1 MVLVLGVLLV
11 KKHYLSL
18 SIALS
23 IATLLGSGT
32 AQAAEDIDTTLAQLQ
47 AQLTA
52 LQQQVNALK
61 QKKQA
66 STEASETAQLTAQDD
81 ASAEAQEENTEHSFA
96 TQSELA
102 GFRSDLENYKYDQSR
117 QYERTS
123 VKSTRD
129 TTLYGTV
136 QVRAQTQSRD
146 TSAGNPAPVT
156 PRRNTFDIPTALFGV
171 RGNLY
176 RDYKE
181 GKNLDYQLS
190 FSYGKRVGAA
200 GSASDLNLADA
211 FLRYNFTS
219 TNGGPEVPRLN
230 VTLGQQLIPFGLDPQ
245 SPEDLRPTI
254 NVATGLAQLGL
265 FNRQTGLIVRGD
277 VKPFVDYSSNYRA
290 PLFEYALGVVNGNG
304 TNKVDDN
311 DKKDYIGRV
320 AFTLPVDYA
329 SWFRELKFGASYL
342 KGSKNVIA
350 GSNVLDGNGRNDR
363 MGFDI
368 YYNHAPFGVTYE
380 YVKGLSDYATATGST
395 SEVKSEGHTA
405 TLFYT
410 FGDQF
415 YNSVKSVAKFDDF
428 WPKSI
433 QSFYR
438 YDSYNPNK
446 GADVIGIAGHG
457 LGKVDIHT
465 LGLNFF
471 FAQTTKFQ
479 LGLNRWSYDHETAA
493 QKDFSEVQ
501 AQFQYTF

>member
-1 MVLVLGVLLV
+1 M
-11 KKHYLSL
+11 KKHHLSL
-18 SIALS
+18 SITLS
-23 IATLLGSGT
+23 LATLLASGA
-32 AQAAEDIDTTLAQLQ
+32 AQAAENADTTLAQLQ

-66 STEASETAQLTAQDD
+66 SSEAGEPEQLTTQQDG
-81 ASAEAQEENTEHSFA
+81 EAQADEAESTEHSFA
-96 TQSELA
+96 TQSELE
-102 GFRSDLENYKYDQSR
+102 GFRTDLENYKYDDAR
-117 QYERTS
+117 QYERST
-123 VKSTRD
+123 VKATRD
-129 TTLYGTV
+129 TNLYGTV
-136 QVRAQTQSRD
+136 QVRAQAQSTD
-146 TSAGNPAPVT
+146 TTSGNPAPNSE
-156 PRRNTFDIPTALFGV
+156 RRNTFDIPTALIGV

-176 RDYKE
+176 KDYKE

-190 FSYGKRVGAA
+190 FSYGKRTGTA

-219 TNGGPEVPRLN
+219 TNGGPEIPRLN

-265 FNRQTGLIVRGD
+265 FNRQTGLVVRGD
-277 VKPFVDYSSNYRA
+277 VKPFVDYSANYRA
-290 PLFEYALGVVNGNG
+290 PLFEYALGVINGNG

-311 DKKDYIGRV
+311 DSKDYIGRV

-329 SWFRELKFGASYL
+329 SWLRELKFGASYL
-342 KGSKNVIA
+342 KGSKNVSS
-350 GSNVLDGNGRNDR
+350 GTSVLDKDGRNDR
-363 MGFDI
+363 LGFDI
-368 YYNHAPFGVTYE
+368 YYNHAPFGITYE
-380 YVKGLSDYATATGST
+380 YVKGLTDYATAAGNT

-405 TLFYT
+405 TVFYT
-410 FGDQF
+410 LGDQF
-415 YNSVKSVAKFDDF
+415 YNSVKSAAKFDDF

-433 QSFYR
+433 QTFYR
-438 YDSYNPNK
+438 YDTYNPNK
-446 GADVIGIAGHG
+446 SADVVGIAGNG

-465 LGLNFF
+465 LGFNLF

-479 LGLNRWSYDHETAA
+479 FGINRWTYDHKTAT
-493 QKDFSEVQ
+493 QKDFTEAQ

>member
-1 MVLVLGVLLV
+1 M
-11 KKHYLSL
+11 KKHHLSL
-18 SIALS
+18 SITLS
-23 IATLLGSGT
+23 LATLF
-32 AQAAEDIDTTLAQLQ
+32 ANNAVQAADDADQTLSQLQ

-61 QKKQA
+61 QQKSASGETVVADQTVAQA
-66 STEASETAQLTAQDD
+66 DGESQVQEA
-81 ASAEAQEENTEHSFA
+81 NTENSFA
-96 TQSELA
+96 TQSELD

-117 QYERTS
+117 LYERST
-123 VKSTRD
+123 VKSNRD

-136 QVRAQTQSRD
+136 QVRAQGQSAD
-146 TSAGNPAPVT
+146 TTSGNPAPNS

-176 RDYKE
+176 KDYKE

-190 FSYGKRVGAA
+190 FSYGKRTGTA

-211 FLRYNFTS
+211 FVRYNFTS
-219 TNGGPEVPRLN
+219 TNGGPEIPRLN

-290 PLFEYALGVVNGNG
+290 PLFEYALGVINGNG

-311 DKKDYIGRV
+311 GEKDYIGRV

-329 SWFRELKFGASYL
+329 SWLRELKFGASYL
-342 KGSKNVIA
+342 KGSKNVVSGTTLKDA
-350 GSNVLDGNGRNDR
+350 DGRNDR
-363 MGFDI
+363 LGFDV
-368 YYNHAPFGVTYE
+368 YYNHAPFGITYE
-380 YVKGLSDYATATGST
+380 YVKGLSDFATTTGGS

-405 TLFYT
+405 TVFYT
-410 FGDQF
+410 LGDQF
-415 YNSVKSVAKFDDF
+415 YNSIKSAAKFDDF

-433 QSFYR
+433 QTFYR
-438 YDSYNPNK
+438 YDTYNPNK
-446 GADVIGIAGHG
+446 GADVIGIAGNS

-465 LGLNFF
+465 LGLNLF

-479 LGLNRWSYDHETAA
+479 LGLNRWSYDHETAT